1 MQQTREA
8 YMRLALREA
17 AKAAAIDEVPVGAVV
32 IREGKVVARAHNKRE
47 TGKNPCAHAELLAI
61 QKAAKKLG
69 GWRLPGCQLYVTL
82 PYVRRGYPQ
91 CTAGRGLLWRIR
103 SQGWLFWQ
111 PLRFKCASFQ
121 PSSPD
126 HRRHFARG
134 MRANF
139 KRMLPA
145 ETQKKQRVEKEGI
158 LLFLCLF
165 HQQKICRILYQ
176 IL

>member
-82 PYVRRGYPQ
+82 EPCPMCAGAILNARLEEVYFGAYDPKAGCFGSLCYLNALPFNHHPQ
-91 CTAGRGLLWRIR
+91 ITG
-103 SQGWLFWQ
+103 
-111 PLRFKCASFQ
+111 
-121 PSSPD
+121 
-126 HRRHFARG
+126 
-134 MRANF
+134 
-139 KRMLPA
+139 
-145 ETQKKQRVEKEGI
+145 GI
-158 LLFLCLF
+158 LQEECA
-165 HQQKICRILYQ
+165 RILKEYFRQ
-176 IL
+176 KRKKSKE